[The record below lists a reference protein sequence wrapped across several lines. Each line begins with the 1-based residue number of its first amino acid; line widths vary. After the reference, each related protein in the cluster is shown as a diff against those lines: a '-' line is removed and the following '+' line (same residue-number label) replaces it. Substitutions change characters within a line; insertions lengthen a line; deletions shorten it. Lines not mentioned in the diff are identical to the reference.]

1 MSLGSTSGEQN
12 HGEFAPAGQGAQPNA
27 QPDMQYETHSRPDMN
42 ERPQWSPPR
51 ELPVADAGYA
61 PRIEQPAVER
71 AAPAP
76 QPEAEPAAP
85 ARRRSTVRE
94 PAPTFSASEPVVTPM
109 PSPQPMPSAASA
121 PEPAP
126 VEDAGKPRR
135 TGWWAKRLLGGDK
148 G

>member
-12 HGEFAPAGQGAQPNA
+12 HSEFAPVPGQGAQPE
-27 QPDMQYETHSRPDMN
+27 MQHETHSRPDMD

-51 ELPVADAGYA
+51 ETPVADAGYA
-61 PRIEQPAVER
+61 SRVEPAATY

-94 PAPTFSASEPVVTPM
+94 PAPTFSSPVVTPM
-109 PSPQPMPSAASA
+109 PAPQPMPSAAPA